1 MQDFEKWWE
10 EQEFQFIDPYGPYH
24 NIAKAGWD
32 AATERAARIAEEPG
46 WKCEDVCP
54 DDCTNAKYIAQK
66 IRME

>member
-1 MQDFEKWWE
+1 MYGFKEWWKKHLAIFSYDVTE
-10 EQEFQFIDPYGPYH
+10 IDAMV
-24 NIAKAGWD
+24 IWQ
-32 AATERAARIAEEPG
+32 AATERAAAIAEEPG